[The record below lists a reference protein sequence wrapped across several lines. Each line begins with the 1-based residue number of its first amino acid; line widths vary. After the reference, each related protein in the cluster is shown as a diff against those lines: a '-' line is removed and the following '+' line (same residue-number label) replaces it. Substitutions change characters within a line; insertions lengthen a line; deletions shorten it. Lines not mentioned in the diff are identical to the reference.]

1 MNEDMLRAQAQQ
13 FYQEMYDDLVN
24 DDDGVELWDKS
35 KDVLEAYMRKW
46 AQEKAIILFGDDA
59 KQDTK
64 LTLEK
69 GQQQIAFIKEG
80 LSDRF
85 KATAL
90 DRLISRIKDVFA
102 KYIVPHLLWRK

>member
-1 MNEDMLRAQAQQ
+1 MLSAHAQQ
-13 FYQEMYDDLVN
+13 FYQEMYNDIVN

-46 AQEKAIILFGDDA
+46 AQEKAVILHGEDV
-59 KQDTK
+59 KQQVK
-64 LTLEK
+64 LTVEK

-90 DRLISRIKDVFA
+90 NRLISRIKDVFA